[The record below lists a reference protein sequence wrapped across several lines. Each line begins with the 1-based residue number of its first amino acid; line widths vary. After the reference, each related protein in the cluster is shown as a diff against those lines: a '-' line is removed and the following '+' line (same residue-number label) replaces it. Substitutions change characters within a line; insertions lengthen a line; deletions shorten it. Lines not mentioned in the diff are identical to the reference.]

1 MPIRSL
7 DTFETERLLLLWLGV
22 MRGFAWFIFAV
33 GVLIIVLNVW
43 DFTFSESPFAKPGD
57 VFIAAG
63 ALAIAFGFQFAL
75 GVTAR
80 LIKRRFPKIH
90 PPGDIR

>member
-22 MRGFAWFIFAV
+22 MRGFAWFIIAV

-43 DFTFSESPFAKPGD
+43 DFIFSEAPFAKPTD
-57 VFIAAG
+57 IFVAAG
-63 ALAIAFGFQFAL
+63 ALAIPFGFQYTLGFA
-75 GVTAR
+75 AR
-80 LIKRRFPKIH
+80 LIKRRFAKIH
-90 PPGDIR
+90 PPDDIR

>member
-33 GVLIIVLNVW
+33 GIFIVVLNVW
-43 DFTFSESPFAKPGD
+43 DFIFSETPFAQPTD
-57 VFIAAG
+57 IFIAAG
-63 ALAIAFGFQFAL
+63 ALAIAFGFQYTL
-75 GVTAR
+75 GLAAR
-80 LIKRRFPKIH
+80 LIKRRFAKIH
-90 PPGDIR
+90 PPDDIR